1 MLWLPIP
8 ANGAMA
14 VLLSGLAFSTPLRV
28 EQIPSY
34 VCQWIALTTGPV
46 WEPR

>member
-14 VLLSGLAFSTPLRV
+14 VLLSGLAFSTLLHA
-28 EQIPSY
+28 EQIPSC
-34 VCQWIALTTGPV
+34 VSQWIALTTGLA
-46 WEPR
+46 WELR